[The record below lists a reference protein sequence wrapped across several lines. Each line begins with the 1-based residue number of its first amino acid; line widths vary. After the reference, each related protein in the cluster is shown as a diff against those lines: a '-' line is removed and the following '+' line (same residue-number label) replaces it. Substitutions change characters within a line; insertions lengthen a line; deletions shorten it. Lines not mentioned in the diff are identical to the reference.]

1 MWVVVHDQQILCA
14 SLRACPLVGGNK
26 PGDVVM
32 LQQRQPVDGAFVEE
46 VLAVGCGEHL
56 HSHRPLVQ
64 RAAVDGA
71 ISATPNQL
79 KEVKRK
85 NIYL

>member
-1 MWVVVHDQQILCA
+1 MWVVIHDQQVLSA
-14 SLRACPLVGGNK
+14 SLWSRPLICGYEAC
-26 PGDVVM
+26 DVVV

-46 VLAVGCGEHL
+46 ILAVGCSEHL
-56 HSHRPLVQ
+56 HSHRPLIQ

-79 KEVKRK
+79 KEVMGQS
-85 NIYL
+85 YL